1 MQCYRYL
8 ASALSVANALE
19 KITGAPKKL
28 PLSVVAD
35 WMEENH
41 IDADDAFLVSENEIR
56 AAVERLVQLD
66 RPHIQ
71 HAA

>member
-8 ASALSVANALE
+8 ASALSIANALE
-19 KITGAPKKL
+19 TIPDAPKKL

-41 IDADDAFLVSENEIR
+41 IDADDIFLLSEHQIR
-56 AAVERLVQLD
+56 TTVEQTVQFA
-66 RPHIQ
+66 RPHMA

>member
-1 MQCYRYL
+1 
-8 ASALSVANALE
+8 
-19 KITGAPKKL
+19 
-28 PLSVVAD
+28 
-35 WMEENH
+35 MEENH